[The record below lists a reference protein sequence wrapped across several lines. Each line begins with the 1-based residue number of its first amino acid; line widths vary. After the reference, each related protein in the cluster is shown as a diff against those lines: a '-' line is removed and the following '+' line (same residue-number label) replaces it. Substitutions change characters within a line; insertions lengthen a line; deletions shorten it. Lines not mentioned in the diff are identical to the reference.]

1 MMNKIY
7 FTCLHLNHGGV
18 EMAISL
24 LSNAL
29 CKRGFDIEILCTY
42 NFGKPAYQIDPKVK
56 ITYLTKVLPN
66 REEFHIA
73 LKSKNPFAII
83 KEGIRSLQV
92 LYQKKHCLKR
102 AIMQIK
108 EGIVI
113 STRHED
119 TLLLSKYGSSNLL
132 KIAQLHHDHHFDKK
146 LFHDFKHNYGTI
158 DYFVLLTDSLRD
170 EVSELMRPYNLRTKC
185 ITIPNFLPFE
195 DECKLE
201 SKQKQVVAVG
211 RLHTDKAFHRLIDA
225 WSIVYESH
233 PDWTL
238 KIIGDGPLKSNLYE
252 QAAALGLN
260 DSITFTG
267 PLSHEQ
273 VMEEM
278 AYSSIYAMTS
288 ITEAFPFVLLEAMYN
303 YLPIVAYDV
312 RVGPPALVRDGETGY
327 LVPDNDATAFS
338 KALCQLIENPELISA
353 FQNNAHEFVQ
363 NFSEESVVKLWL
375 TILSN
380 NRDTP

>member
-1 MMNKIY
+1 MTNKIF
-7 FTCLHLNHGGV
+7 FTCLHLKHGGV

-29 CKRGFDIEILCTY
+29 CKRGFDVEILCTY
-42 NFGKPAYQIDPKVK
+42 NFGKPAYHIEPKVQ
-56 ITYLTKVLPN
+56 ITYLTDILPN
-66 REEFHIA
+66 REAFLTA
-73 LKSKNPFAII
+73 VKSKNPLAII
-83 KEGIRSLQV
+83 KEGVHSLQV

-132 KIAQLHHDHHFDKK
+132 KIAQLHHDHLFNQK
-146 LFHDFKHNYGTI
+146 LFHDFKHNYKTI
-158 DYFVLLTDSLRD
+158 DYFVLLTDTLRD
-170 EVSELMRPYNLRTKC
+170 EISELMKPYNSKTKC
-185 ITIPNFLPFE
+185 VTIPNFLPFE
-195 DECKLE
+195 DNAKLK

-225 WSIVYESH
+225 WALVSKTH

-238 KIIGDGPLKSNLYE
+238 KIIGDGPLKSELHE
-252 QAAALGLN
+252 QATSLGLT
-260 DSITFTG
+260 DSIIFTG

-278 AYSSIYAMTS
+278 AHSSIYAMTS
-288 ITEAFPFVLLEAMYN
+288 ISEAFPFVLLEAMYN

-312 RVGPPALVRDGETGY
+312 RVGPPALVKHGKTGY

-338 KALCQLIENPELISA
+338 KALCQLIENPELITA
-353 FQNNAHEFVQ
+353 FQGNAHEFVQ
-363 NFSEESVVKLWL
+363 NFSEDSVVKLWL
-375 TILSN
+375 TLLSN